1 MYFILFDDKLILYII
16 EFDFIDFVLFS
27 INDVR
32 QVLPQYKDKD
42 IPSAYA
48 MWEEQWKKQQQMEW
62 ENKLKQPKK
71 GLASLVSAFGSAQ
84 IVCEGIILLIF

>member
-1 MYFILFDDKLILYII
+1 M
-16 EFDFIDFVLFS
+16 VFS

-32 QVLPQYKDKD
+32 QVLPQYEDKD

-48 MWEEQWKKQQQMEW
+48 MWEEQWKKQQQLEW

-71 GLASLVSAFGSAQ
+71 GLAGLVSAFSSGQ
-84 IVCEGIILLIF
+84 VVCKDYC